1 MYQIVPLLSA
11 LFVYMYEL
19 RLVLYLII
27 LRVSPLMTSWEYPS
41 DIIRSGSS
49 LSYGNKLWYQQQY
62 PFIYLI

>member
-1 MYQIVPLLSA
+1 MYQIVALLSA

-19 RLVLYLII
+19 QSVLYLII

-41 DIIRSGSS
+41 DVIRGGSS
-49 LSYGNKLWYQQQY
+49 FSYGNKLWYRQQY